1 MSSLTL
7 KPVHHG
13 EARKLISDGAL
24 LIDIREMDE
33 HARERIPG
41 GKHLPLSQVQK
52 GAKAPQGSPVVIYY
66 CRSGYRTVA
75 NEGLLSAAAAG
86 CDAYVLEGG
95 IEAWRDAGLET
106 ERQPSTVIE
115 ISRQVQIVAGLMA
128 LTGVILG
135 TFFNPWFYLLDLL
148 VGSGLTFAGITGTCP
163 MALLLERLPW
173 NARFRPRANP
183 ARHAA

>member
-86 CDAYVLEGG
+86 CDLRG
-95 IEAWRDAGLET
+95 
-106 ERQPSTVIE
+106 
-115 ISRQVQIVAGLMA
+115 
-128 LTGVILG
+128 
-135 TFFNPWFYLLDLL
+135 N
-148 VGSGLTFAGITGTCP
+148 VG
-163 MALLLERLPW
+163 
-173 NARFRPRANP
+173 RFRRQRRGEPRC
-183 ARHAA
+183 ARRGHR